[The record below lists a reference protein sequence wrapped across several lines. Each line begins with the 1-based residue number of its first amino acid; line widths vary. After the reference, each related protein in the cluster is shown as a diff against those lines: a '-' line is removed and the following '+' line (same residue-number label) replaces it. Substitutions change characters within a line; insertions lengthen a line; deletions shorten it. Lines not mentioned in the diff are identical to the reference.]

1 MASTNMSAILPLA
14 DKMKKLKSFS
24 LLITFFMFGNTV
36 HAQQDAMYTQY
47 MFNTLAINPA
57 YAGSRNVISATAL
70 FRNQWTGIP
79 GAPKT
84 GTFTIDAP
92 VYNDKIGIGFQFISD
107 KLGVTQTTGAVIS
120 AAYRIKMD
128 VGTLS
133 FGVQG
138 NASQYRVNLTDVP
151 LSPSQPYDPAFA
163 NNIDK
168 ILFNFGTGMYYNSDR
183 FYIGLAAQDLMPN
196 DLSAENTSG
205 AKLSGKQALHLF
217 FSAGYV
223 FPVAEDLKLKPSFL
237 VKGVKGAPIEADLN
251 ATLWIKDVIGIGA
264 QYRTSAD
271 IAGLIELQATP
282 QIRVGYSY
290 DRSTTSLQNFN
301 SGSHEIMLRYEFG
314 FAKDKILSPR
324 YF

>member
-1 MASTNMSAILPLA
+1 MRL
-14 DKMKKLKSFS
+14 LKSMATLGILFATS
-24 LLITFFMFGNTV
+24 QTLY
-36 HAQQDAMYTQY
+36 AQQDPMYTQY

-57 YAGSRNVISATAL
+57 YAGSRNVLSATAL
-70 FRNQWTGIP
+70 YRNQWTGIQ

-84 GTFTIDAP
+84 GTLTVDGP
-92 VYNDKIGIGFQFISD
+92 VYNDRIGLGFQLITD
-107 KLGVTQTTGAVIS
+107 KLGVTQTTGGVLS

-138 NASQYRVNLTDVP
+138 NVSQYKVNLTGVP
-151 LSPSQPYDPAFA
+151 LGSSSPYDPAFA
-163 NNIDK
+163 NNVNK
-168 ILFNFGTGMYYNSDR
+168 TLFNFGTGMYYNTDR
-183 FYIGLAAQDLMPN
+183 FYVGLSAQDLMPQ
-196 DLSAENTSG
+196 DLSAETTSG
-205 AKLSGKQALHLF
+205 EKLNARQSLHLF
-217 FSAGYV
+217 LAAGYV
-223 FPVAEDLKLKPSFL
+223 FPVADELKLKPSFL
-237 VKGVKGAPIEADLN
+237 VKGVKGAPIEADIN

-271 IAGLIELQATP
+271 IAALIEVQATP
-282 QIRVGYSY
+282 QIRIGYSY

-314 FAKDKILSPR
+314 FERGKIRSPR

>member
-1 MASTNMSAILPLA
+1 MLQLKKKIILLVLVLLGLN
-14 DKMKKLKSFS
+14 LK
-24 LLITFFMFGNTV
+24 
-36 HAQQDAMYTQY
+36 AQQDAMYTQY

-70 FRNQWTGIP
+70 FRNQWVGID

-92 VYNDKIGIGFQFISD
+92 ILNDKIGLGFQLISD
-107 KLGVTQTTGAVIS
+107 RLDKTQTTSGVFS

-133 FGVQG
+133 FGMQG
-138 NASQYRVNLTDVP
+138 NVSQYKVNLLDIP
-151 LSPSQPYDPAFA
+151 LSSGAAYDPAFA
-163 NNIDK
+163 SNINK
-168 ILFNFGTGMYYNSDR
+168 VLLNFGTGIYYNSDK
-183 FYIGLAAQDLMPN
+183 FYIGLAAQDLLPN
-196 DLSAENTSG
+196 DLSAENSSG
-205 AKLSGKQALHLF
+205 EKLSGKQALHLF
-217 FSAGYV
+217 LASGYV
-223 FPVAEDLKLKPSFL
+223 FTLTDDFKLKPSFL
-237 VKGVKGAPIEADLN
+237 VKGVKGAPIQADLN

-264 QYRTSAD
+264 QYRTEAD
-271 IAGLIELQATP
+271 IAGLVEIQASP
-282 QIRVGYSY
+282 QIRIGYSY

-314 FAKDKILSPR
+314 FAKGKTLSPR